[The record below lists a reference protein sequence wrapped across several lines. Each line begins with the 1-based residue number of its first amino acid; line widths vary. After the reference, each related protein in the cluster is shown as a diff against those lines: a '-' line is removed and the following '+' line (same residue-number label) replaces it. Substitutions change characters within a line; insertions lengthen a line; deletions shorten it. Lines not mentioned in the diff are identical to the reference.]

1 MLRTC
6 SRLSVLALI
15 VGMSAACSGGGGGT
29 AAVEPTVAAIAGTRP
44 ASTSSAPS
52 DDVNSRRP
60 FIRHDASEQEKS
72 ALYAEWSECLRENG
86 AKRSASEKEI
96 MVQAYRPQ
104 NAKAKKMA
112 KACLEKQPE
121 SWEEREERT
130 DPSLFKE
137 HNLKMY
143 RCAKAKGYKL
153 TSPDEK
159 TGQFGLTKITALG
172 DFGSPGILACQKE
185 GFGLK

>member
-1 MLRTC
+1 MLRIY
-6 SRLSVLALI
+6 SRLSVLALLA
-15 VGMSAACSGGGGGT
+15 GMTAACSGDGGGT

-44 ASTSSAPS
+44 ASTSSAAS
-52 DDVNSRRP
+52 DDVDSRRP

-72 ALYAEWSECLRENG
+72 ALYAEWSECLKENG
-86 AKRSASEKEI
+86 AKKSASQKEI
-96 MVQAYRPQ
+96 MVQASRPQ
-104 NAKAKKMA
+104 NAQAKKMA
-112 KACLEKQPE
+112 KACREKQPE
-121 SWEEREERT
+121 AWDEREERT
-130 DPSLFKE
+130 DPTLFKE

-172 DFGSPGILACQKE
+172 DFESPGILACQKE
-185 GFGLK
+185 AFGLK